1 MAVEG
6 SRLTPWIHHRQVKK
20 VETWRLPNG
29 LYPDYGPIKITVS
42 LRLRALPLPPFYLFL
57 NLVLHYWYKYRV
69 MIQNPLT
76 SGLDWKLRKTDT
88 GKVAGYTGGK
98 KRCRS
103 LSLRQ
108 EYRVHSSV
116 HALCL
121 GPLVVQTR
129 EFPL

>member
-42 LRLRALPLPPFYLFL
+42 LRLRALPLPSFYLFL

-69 MIQNPLT
+69 MIQPPLT

-88 GKVAGYTGGK
+88 GKVAILEERKDVGVY
-98 KRCRS
+98 
-103 LSLRQ
+103 LRDRNT
-108 EYRVHSSV
+108 EFTV
-116 HALCL
+116 LCT
-121 GPLVVQTR
+121 PCV
-129 EFPL
+129 